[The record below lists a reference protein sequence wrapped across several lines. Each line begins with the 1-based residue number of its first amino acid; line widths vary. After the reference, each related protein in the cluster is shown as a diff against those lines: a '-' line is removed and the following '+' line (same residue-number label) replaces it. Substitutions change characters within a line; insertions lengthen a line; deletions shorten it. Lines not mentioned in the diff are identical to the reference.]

1 MSGGPGQDHG
11 GDSGRTGGGHAHSGA
26 GADVR
31 ALRIALGLI
40 VGFMVIEV
48 VVAVLAGSLAL
59 LADAGLMLT
68 DAAALATALW
78 AIRLAARP
86 ATATWSFGLKRA
98 EILSAAVNG
107 VTLVAVAGIVTV
119 EAIRR
124 LIHPGEVGGP
134 AVLAVALVGVVVNV
148 AASWV
153 LSHGNRASLNV
164 EGAYQHILTD
174 AAGFIATAVAA

>member
-1 MSGGPGQDHG
+1 MHG
-11 GDSGRTGGGHAHSGA
+11 GA
-26 GADVR
+26 GADAR
-31 ALRIALGLI
+31 ALRIALGLN
-40 VGFMVIEV
+40 VGFMAIEV

-59 LADAGLMLT
+59 
-68 DAAALATALW
+68 
-78 AIRLAARP
+78 
-86 ATATWSFGLKRA
+86 
-98 EILSAAVNG
+98 LSAAVNG

-153 LSHGNRASLNV
+153 LSRVACRGL
-164 EGAYQHILTD
+164 
-174 AAGFIATAVAA
+174 AATSHPVKRGGVPRFT